1 MTSWWRAQDRRYA
14 NFDPFE
20 EFEQTGSHIKI
31 EYREYTVLKE
41 TPKGVWLKDKYEFYD
56 DKKFFV
62 LGTARRQTA
71 VPTKE
76 LALNDLLAR
85 KKKHVYYCELRTKS
99 AEENLAHVERTIEW
113 NTVRGNL

>member
-1 MTSWWRAQDRRYA
+1 MDSWWRAQDRCYA
-14 NFDPFE
+14 HYDPFE
-20 EFEQTGSHIKI
+20 EIEQTGNVIKI
-31 EYREYTVLKE
+31 EYTEYRVVKE
-41 TPKGVWLKDKYEFYD
+41 TPKGVWLNHMYAFHD

-62 LGTARRQTA
+62 RGKARRQTA

-85 KKKHVYYCELRTKS
+85 KKKHVYYSELRTKS
-99 AEENLAHVERTIEW
+99 AMRNLEAVEYHIKW